1 MWRISQLMH
10 NGQTLPCPMAT
21 TPSNLLRKPALS
33 KGSNPKWSRK
43 SHLDRLG
50 PVPNGISCSI
60 WKSARIRA
68 GRRAAGNAPRP
79 RPPQRE
85 TPSPHRA
92 AGTARIWVPRTKRG
106 PPFGGPLGRSGG
118 EARIRT
124 GGKGFAGL
132 CLTTWPLRRKRTV
145 KNGPEMQWSG
155 QRGSNPR
162 PQPWQGCALP
172 TEPCP
177 LAGY

>member
-1 MWRISQLMH
+1 M
-10 NGQTLPCPMAT
+10 
-21 TPSNLLRKPALS
+21 PALS

-50 PVPNGISCSI
+50 PAPNGISCSI

-132 CLTTWPLRRKRTV
+132 CLTTWPLRRRYEKGRFENRPDACDGADNGARTRDPNLGKV
-145 KNGPEMQWSG
+145 VLYQLSHVRLRVINI
-155 QRGSNPR
+155 RD
-162 PQPWQGCALP
+162 A
-172 TEPCP
+172 
-177 LAGY
+177 AGGRKEFFKKSFAHAEI